1 MTTTMIGTTGDPG
14 LFGPGS
20 VAWRIHADPA
30 MLVGGLRAILLQ
42 ALEPRAM
49 AAVDQHSRFREDPW
63 GRLERTTKYVV
74 STTYGTT
81 EEAEAA
87 AALVRRVHV
96 SVRGVDPVTR
106 LAYSADDPDLLLWI
120 HAVEIESFLLAYR
133 TYAGRIDR
141 ADGDRYVTEMARAAE
156 LLGLP
161 SAMAPRSERDLA
173 DYLQSVRGLRVTPAA
188 RDGLRVVLFP
198 PMRLP
203 YRPLWA
209 IPTTAAIAI
218 LPGYARR
225 MYRIPWVPPV
235 GLSVRAAVFALSRT
249 LNLVTPPPP
258 ALQAARARVRAN
270 GPAAA

>member
-1 MTTTMIGTTGDPG
+1 MTTTTIGTTGDPG

-20 VAWRIHADPA
+20 VAWKIHADPA
-30 MLVGGLRAILLQ
+30 MLVGGLRAILVQ
-42 ALEPRAM
+42 ALEPRSM

-81 EEAEAA
+81 AEAEAA

-96 SVRGVDPVTR
+96 NVRGVDPVTR
-106 LAYSADDPDLLLWI
+106 LPYSADDPDLLLWI
-120 HAVEIESFLLAYR
+120 HAVEVESFLLSYR

-141 ADGDRYVTEMARAAE
+141 ADGDRYVAEMARAAE

-161 SAMAPRSERDLA
+161 ASMAPRTERDLR
-173 DYLQSVRGLRVTPAA
+173 DHLQSMRGLQVTPAA
-188 RDGLRVVLFP
+188 RDGLRIVLFP

-225 MYRIPWVPPV
+225 LYGIPWVPPI
-235 GLSVRAAVFALSRT
+235 GLPVRAGVFALSRA

-258 ALQAARARVRAN
+258 ALQSARERVE
-270 GPAAA
+270 GSQS

>member
-1 MTTTMIGTTGDPG
+1 MTDRSHEFGDHDPG

-30 MLVGGLRAILLQ
+30 MLIGGLRAILVQ
-42 ALEPRAM
+42 ALEPRSM

-63 GRLERTTKYVV
+63 GRLERTTNYVV

-81 EEAEAA
+81 ADAEESAA
-87 AALVRRVHV
+87 RVRRVHAGI
-96 SVRGVDPVTR
+96 RGVDPVTE
-106 LAYSADDPDLLLWI
+106 LPYSADDPELLLWI
-120 HAVEIESFLLAYR
+120 HAVEVESFLLAYR
-133 TYAGRIDR
+133 TYAGRVDR
-141 ADGDRYVTEMARAAE
+141 ADADRYVGEMARAAE

-161 SAMAPRSERDLA
+161 ASMAPRSELDLR

-188 RDGLRVVLFP
+188 RDGLRIVLFP

-209 IPTTAAIAI
+209 IPTTAAVAI

-225 MYRIPWVPPV
+225 LYRIPWVPPA
-235 GLSVRAAVFALSRT
+235 GIGVRAGVFALSRA

-258 ALQAARARVRAN
+258 ALRAARARVQL
-270 GPAAA
+270 PS

>member
-1 MTTTMIGTTGDPG
+1 MTTTTIGTTGDPG

-81 EEAEAA
+81 DEAEEA
-87 AALVRRVHV
+87 AALVRRVHA

-106 LAYSADDPDLLLWI
+106 LPYSADDPDLLLWI
-120 HAVEIESFLLAYR
+120 HAVEVDSFLRAYR
-133 TYAGRIDR
+133 SYAGRIDR
-141 ADGDRYVTEMARAAE
+141 ADGDRYVAEMARAAE
-156 LLGLP
+156 LLCLP
-161 SAMAPRSERDLA
+161 AAMAPRSERDLA

-188 RDGLRVVLFP
+188 RDGLRIVLFP

-218 LPGYARR
+218 LPGFARR
-225 MYRIPWVPPV
+225 LYHIPWVPPV
-235 GLSVRAAVFALSRT
+235 GLSVRAAVFGLSRA

-258 ALQAARARVRAN
+258 ALQAARSRVA
-270 GPAAA
+270 